1 MNIPISPEI
10 ILDNYLLKLDDNVRI
25 ISMNNNLKKLHLFPS
40 ISQLNMA
47 RILKVKCST
56 YKQYISGT
64 TKFPVSFLNK
74 NIFGICGK
82 FRFEISDIAKK
93 NVLP

>member
-47 RILKVKCST
+47 RIL
-56 YKQYISGT
+56 
-64 TKFPVSFLNK
+64 
-74 NIFGICGK
+74 
-82 FRFEISDIAKK
+82 
-93 NVLP
+93 